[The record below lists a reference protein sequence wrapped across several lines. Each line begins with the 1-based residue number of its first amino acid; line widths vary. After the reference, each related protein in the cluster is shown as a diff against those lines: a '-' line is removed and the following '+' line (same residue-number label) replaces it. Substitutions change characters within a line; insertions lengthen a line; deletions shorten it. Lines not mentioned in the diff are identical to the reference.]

1 MENRK
6 DKRFLERDNMR
17 IKDAGQATKTS
28 PKRGINAH
36 THDISVTGARISSSQ
51 DFPVGYVIRIVIDFG
66 GADPALE
73 VDGEVVWTRKSEDGT
88 RFDIGVDSSIAFPIR
103 SSCSS
108 NISTARTS
116 ASLRWYPKPRPR
128 PKSASPRRSAALE
141 LTDSLFSFT
150 VEYLLPGCGIVAGD
164 LP

>member
-6 DKRFLERDNMR
+6 DRRFLERNNTR

-28 PKRGINAH
+28 AKRGINAH

-51 DFPVGYVIRIVIDFG
+51 DFLVGYVIRIVIDLG

-88 RFDIGVDSSIAFPIR
+88 GFDIGAHQTF
-103 SSCSS
+103 
-108 NISTARTS
+108 
-116 ASLRWYPKPRPR
+116 LRQGRRHPFVGLLSPGLVLGLLL
-128 PKSASPRRSAALE
+128 PRRS
-141 LTDSLFSFT
+141 
-150 VEYLLPGCGIVAGD
+150 VA
-164 LP
+164 P

>member
-88 RFDIGVDSSIAFPIR
+88 RFDIGVEFLHNLSDTILLLIKHFYGKDVGIP
-103 SSCSS
+103 
-108 NISTARTS
+108 
-116 ASLRWYPKPRPR
+116 SLV
-128 PKSASPRRSAALE
+128 S
-141 LTDSLFSFT
+141 
-150 VEYLLPGCGIVAGD
+150 
-164 LP
+164 

>member
-6 DKRFLERDNMR
+6 DRRFLERNNTR

-28 PKRGINAH
+28 AKRGINAH

-51 DFPVGYVIRIVIDFG
+51 DFLVGYVIRIVIDLG

-88 RFDIGVDSSIAFPIR
+88 GFDIGVEFLHNLSDTILLLIKHFYGKDVGIPSSV
-103 SSCSS
+103 S
-108 NISTARTS
+108 
-116 ASLRWYPKPRPR
+116 
-128 PKSASPRRSAALE
+128 
-141 LTDSLFSFT
+141 
-150 VEYLLPGCGIVAGD
+150 
-164 LP
+164 